1 MPRQQVG
8 DLPGGVVG
16 DTGENVGE
24 SRAAGREGCGLSLAS
39 MQGAW
44 SRHACGE
51 RDHRLLL
58 FA

>member
-24 SRAAGREGCGLSLAS
+24 VELRVGRGAGLA
-39 MQGAW
+39 
-44 SRHACGE
+44 
-51 RDHRLLL
+51 
-58 FA
+58 